1 MKVRHKR
8 YGQVINKHWGNVVR
22 IIDNEQDNYSGRIIN
37 LNENESTSTHFHS
50 KKHKTFYVLSGTLTI
65 EIIEP
70 ENGELI
76 LFNIDSE
83 ECFEIEQNVAH
94 RLMAKNGGVTAIEVG
109 NFHSDDDGHSRENI
123 DDSIRKISMSC
134 LLTDSSEFEGGNF
147 QLQTS
152 AKPYDIKLEK
162 GDIILFPSY
171 KLHRVSSVTKGTRH
185 SLVAWAHGRAFV

>member
-1 MKVRHKR
+1 MSYAKFDFWHIEK
-8 YGQVINKHWGNVVR
+8 YIPDYICN
-22 IIDNEQDNYSGRIIN
+22 
-37 LNENESTSTHFHS
+37 
-50 KKHKTFYVLSGTLTI
+50 
-65 EIIEP
+65 EIIKNHSNFSTANLQGGPAMNDFRKSGVCWIEEP
-70 ENGELI
+70 FYKNLVFDVI
-76 LFNIDSE
+76 TRTNRDSGLNFQLE
-83 ECFEIEQNVAH
+83 YLEDLQLTRYVAPDGH
-94 RLMAKNGGVTAIEVG
+94 YD
-109 NFHSDDDGHSRENI
+109 FHSDDDGHSRENI